1 MTKKPLLKYILTLEM
16 QELNDNLRNKQ
27 FFKVNR

>member
-27 FFKVNR
+27 FFKK